1 MPILDLDRLPD
12 AVAPGRRLL
21 GLDVGDKTVGLAI
34 SDGAWSLA
42 SPIGT
47 IRRRKFTED
56 AARLFETIDGR
67 EVGGLVVGLPINMDG
82 SEGKRCQK
90 TRQFAKNV
98 LGLRDLP
105 VAFWDERLSTA
116 AVERAMLEDDRTR
129 RQRAKSIDTAAAA
142 WILQGALDRLD
153 ALAEGDDAD
162 DDGPDGERP

>member
-1 MPILDLDRLPD
+1 MPFVDLDRLPD
-12 AVAPGRRLL
+12 LVPTGARLI
-21 GLDVGDKTVGLAI
+21 GLDVGDRTVGMAI

-47 IRRRKFTED
+47 IHRRKFTED
-56 AARLFETIDGR
+56 ADRLFAIVDER
-67 EVGGLVVGLPINMDG
+67 EVGGLVIGLPINMDG

-90 TRQFAKNV
+90 TRQFAKNL
-98 LGLRDLP
+98 LGLRDMP

-116 AVERAMLEDDRTR
+116 AVERAMLAEDRTR

-153 ALAEGDDAD
+153 DLD
-162 DDGPDGERP
+162 DDDEAAT

>member
-1 MPILDLDRLPD
+1 MPLVDLDRLPD
-12 AVAPGRRLL
+12 LVPRGRRLL
-21 GLDVGDKTVGLAI
+21 GLDVGDRTVGMAI

-47 IRRRKFTED
+47 IQRRKFTQD
-56 AARLFETIDGR
+56 AERLLAAVDERD
-67 EVGGLVVGLPINMDG
+67 VGALVVGLPVHMDG

-90 TRQFAKNV
+90 TRQFAKNL

-116 AVERAMLEDDRTR
+116 AVERAMLAEDRTR

-142 WILQGALDRLD
+142 WILQGALDRLRNLPD
-153 ALAEGDDAD
+153 A
-162 DDGPDGERP
+162 

>member
-1 MPILDLDRLPD
+1 MPFVDLDRLPD
-12 AVAPGRRLL
+12 LVPKGRRLL
-21 GLDVGDKTVGLAI
+21 GLDVGDRTVGLAI

-47 IRRRKFTED
+47 IQRRKFTQD
-56 AARLFETIDGR
+56 AERLLATVDER
-67 EVGGLVVGLPINMDG
+67 EVGALVVGLPVNMDG

-90 TRQFAKNV
+90 TRQFAKNL

-116 AVERAMLEDDRTR
+116 AVERAMLAEDRTR
-129 RQRAKSIDTAAAA
+129 RQRARSIDTAAAA

-153 ALAEGDDAD
+153 DLGDARAGTGE
-162 DDGPDGERP
+162 DDGGP